1 MAEILSIFDNFLV
14 LLTFAVIV
22 GTFLFTLDDLFIDA
36 VAVVRRLKPQR
47 LSRSELET
55 MTRLPQKR
63 IAIMIANW
71 KEYEVIGPMI
81 RGNLRGLKYDN
92 FTFFLGVYPND
103 RETWTEANKVQS
115 RYPDKVKVVINS
127 RPGPT
132 SKGQMLNEIA
142 WQIFATENSDQG
154 DPYDLFLMQ
163 DSEDVLHPYSLALIN
178 QAAQKADFV
187 QIPVFSFDVP
197 KSSLVAGIYIDE
209 FAESH
214 TKDLLVRQSLGAAIP
229 SAGVGTAISRQLMN
243 KMMLSQEG
251 DFLKHDTL
259 TEDYH
264 LGIMTKPLGFRSH
277 FACVQ
282 IENSEGEW
290 EFIATREFFPA
301 KFMASI
307 RQKSRW
313 TLGIAYQGFQN
324 LKWQGDLVDRYFLLR
339 DRRAPFNSLLVVLS
353 LTVLMGLFSYS
364 SLHGSLPSG
373 LDNVFFKG
381 LVIANA
387 LNMVLRLIQRMRAVH
402 LVNNLSHA
410 AMVPVRWLL
419 ANIVNVG
426 ASYKAHTTFQKSL
439 ITGERPA
446 WVKTDHQLPAHF
458 GLEVEPVTSITLP
471 VFQLDTPIF
480 GSEILEPLHSPAL
493 AAFSNEPEVKVP

>member
-1 MAEILSIFDNFLV
+1 MENFLGV
-14 LLTFAVIV
+14 FDSFLVQLTLTVIV
-22 GTFLFTLDDLFIDA
+22 GAFVFTLDDLFIDA
-36 VAVVRRLKPQR
+36 VAVFRRLKPQR
-47 LSRSELET
+47 MKRTEVDEMLS
-55 MTRLPQKR
+55 LPQKR

-71 KEYEVIGPMI
+71 KESDVIGPMI
-81 RGNLRGLKYDN
+81 RGNLRGLKYHN

-103 RETWTEANKVQS
+103 TETWAEAAKVEAQ
-115 RYPDKVKVVINS
+115 YPGKVVVVVNS

-132 SKGQMLNEIA
+132 SKGQMLNELA
-142 WQIFATENSDQG
+142 RQIFASEKMEH

-163 DSEDVLHPYSLALIN
+163 DSEDVLHPYSLALLN
-178 QAAQKADFV
+178 KTSRDADFV

-197 KSSLVAGIYIDE
+197 KISLVAGIYIDE
-209 FAESH
+209 FSEAH

-229 SAGVGTAISRQLMN
+229 SAGVGTLISRQLMN
-243 KMMLSQEG
+243 RMMLLQDG

-282 IENSEGEW
+282 IETTAGEW
-290 EFIATREFFPA
+290 EFIATREYFPA

-324 LKWQGDLVDRYFLLR
+324 LKWQGDLVDKYFLLR
-339 DRRAPFNSLLVVLS
+339 DRRAPFNSILVVLS
-353 LTVLMGLFSYS
+353 LIVIIGLTAHTWINGTTPIGIDHPLFAILM
-364 SLHGSLPSG
+364 
-373 LDNVFFKG
+373 
-381 LVIANA
+381 IANTV
-387 LNMVLRLIQRMRAVH
+387 NMGLRLIQRMRAVK
-402 LVNNLSHA
+402 LVNGHAHA

-426 ASYKAHTTFQKSL
+426 ASYKAHTSFQTSL
-439 ITGERPA
+439 RTGERPA
-446 WVKTDHQLPAHF
+446 WIKTDHQLPAHF
-458 GLEVEPVTSITLP
+458 GEQDSIFNTEPQVILN
-471 VFQLDTPIF
+471 
-480 GSEILEPLHSPAL
+480 LEPKISLQNL
-493 AAFSNEPEVKVP
+493 AAFNHEQEAQTQ

>member
-1 MAEILSIFDNFLV
+1 MENFLNIFDSFLV
-14 LLTFAVIV
+14 QLTLTVIV
-22 GTFLFTLDDLFIDA
+22 GAFVFTLDDLFIDA
-36 VAVVRRLKPQR
+36 IALFRRLKPQR
-47 LSRSELET
+47 MSRAEVDEMLL
-55 MTRLPQKR
+55 LPQKR

-81 RGNLRGLKYDN
+81 RGNMRGLKYHN

-103 RETWTEANKVQS
+103 TQTWAEAAKVEA
-115 RYPDKVKVVINS
+115 RYPGKVVVVVNS

-132 SKGQMLNEIA
+132 SKGQMLNELA
-142 WQIFATENSDQG
+142 RQIFASEKMQH

-163 DSEDVLHPYSLALIN
+163 DSEDVLHPYSLALLN
-178 QAAQKADFV
+178 KASHEADFV

-197 KSSLVAGIYIDE
+197 KTSLVAGIYIDE
-209 FAESH
+209 FSEAH

-229 SAGVGTAISRQLMN
+229 SAGVGTLISRKLMN
-243 KMMLSQEG
+243 RMMLLQEG

-282 IENSEGEW
+282 IETTVGEW
-290 EFIATREFFPA
+290 EFIATREYFPA
-301 KFMASI
+301 KFMASV

-324 LKWQGDLVDRYFLLR
+324 LKWQGDLIDKYFLLR
-339 DRRAPFNSLLVVLS
+339 DRRAPFNSILVVLS
-353 LTVLMGLFSYS
+353 LIVILGLTAHTWI
-364 SLHGSLPSG
+364 HGEAPSG
-373 LDNVFFKG
+373 VSHPLFVI
-381 LVIANA
+381 LMIANT
-387 LNMVLRLIQRMRAVH
+387 LNMALRLIQRMRAVI
-402 LVNNLSHA
+402 LVNGYSHA

-419 ANIVNVG
+419 ANILNVG
-426 ASYKAHTTFQKSL
+426 ASYKAHTTYQTSL
-439 ITGERPA
+439 RTGERPA

-458 GLEVEPVTSITLP
+458 GLEQEPIVMEPKITLP
-471 VFQLDTPIF
+471 T
-480 GSEILEPLHSPAL
+480 L
-493 AAFSNEPEVKVP
+493 AAFSHEQEAQTQ

>member
-1 MAEILSIFDNFLV
+1 MADVLFIFDNFLV
-14 LLTFAVIV
+14 LLTFTVIA

-36 VAVVRRLKPQR
+36 IALIRKLKPLR
-47 LSRSELET
+47 VSRSELET

-103 RETWTEANKVQS
+103 TETWAEAVKIQTRYPEKVQ
-115 RYPDKVKVVINS
+115 VVVNS

-132 SKGQMLNEIA
+132 SKGQMLNELA
-142 WQIFATENSDQG
+142 RQIFESENSEHDR
-154 DPYDLFLMQ
+154 YDLFLMQ
-163 DSEDVLHPYSLALIN
+163 DSEDVLHPYSLTLIN
-178 QAAQKADFV
+178 HASTTSDFV

-197 KSSLVAGIYIDE
+197 KRSLVAGIYIDE
-209 FAESH
+209 FSESH

-243 KMMLSQEG
+243 KMMLLHEG

-264 LGIMTKPLGFRSH
+264 LGIMTKPLGFRSQ

-282 IENSEGEW
+282 IENEKGDW
-290 EFIATREFFPA
+290 EFIATREYFPA
-301 KFMASI
+301 KFMASV

-324 LKWQGDLVDRYFLLR
+324 LKWQGDWIDRYFLLR
-339 DRRAPFNSLLVVLS
+339 DRRAPFNSILVVLS
-353 LTVLMGLFSYS
+353 ITVLCGLLSYS
-364 SLHGSLPSG
+364 SLHGNLPEG
-373 LDNVFFKG
+373 LDNVFFKA
-381 LVIANA
+381 LVIANTI
-387 LNMVLRLIQRMRAVH
+387 NMCLRLIQRMRAVH
-402 LVNNLSHA
+402 LVNGVSHA

-419 ANIVNVG
+419 ANVVNVG
-426 ASYKAHTTFQKSL
+426 ASYKAHTTFQTSL
-439 ITGERPA
+439 KTGERPA

-458 GLEVEPVTSITLP
+458 GVELEPITEIPRPLP
-471 VFQLDTPIF
+471 LPTFQLDTQVF
-480 GSEILEPLHSPAL
+480 VGSDPL
-493 AAFSNEPEVKVP
+493 AFSTEPEVKVP